1 MRSTEKSGAGFTLL
15 ETLIAFTVFSLFII
29 AVHKSFLTGIKGQE
43 ASGWSNAIGQV
54 VRSEF
59 ALIEAGSVS
68 ALSYTRDISDTYRLE
83 VEISPLQDAKG
94 AVPLEQSSL
103 RVARITVRN
112 LKEDATVTF
121 RKIISRGIE

>member
-1 MRSTEKSGAGFTLL
+1 MRSTEKSRAGFTLL

-29 AVHKSFLTGIKGQE
+29 AVHKSFLTGIEGQE
-43 ASGWSNAIGQV
+43 ASGWSDAIGQA

-59 ALIEAGSVS
+59 ALVEAGSAP
-68 ALSYTRDISDTYRLE
+68 ALSYTKDISDIYRLE
-83 VEISPLQDAKG
+83 VEISPLQVARG

-103 RVARITVRN
+103 RVARITVRD
-112 LKEDATVTF
+112 LKEDGTVTF